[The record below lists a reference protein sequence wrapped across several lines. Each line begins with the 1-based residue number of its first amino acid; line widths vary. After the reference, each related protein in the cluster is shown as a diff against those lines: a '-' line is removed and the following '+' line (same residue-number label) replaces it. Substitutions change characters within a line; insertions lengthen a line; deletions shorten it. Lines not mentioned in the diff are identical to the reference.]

1 VEALLD
7 AFRTLAERRPAVHL
21 VVVGDGPQLAQLQGT
36 ARAWGLEPRVTFAGA
51 VAHEDVPGWLSL
63 MDIAAAPYVPHD
75 HFYFSPLKLFEYMAM
90 GIPVVAGRIGQIEEV
105 LSDGVHGLLHA
116 PGDAAELAAALERLV
131 DDPGS
136 RKRLGEAGRRVVFE
150 ERTWR
155 RNAERILEIA
165 AGLAART
172 EPARA
177 GGRSRT

>member
-1 VEALLD
+1 
-7 AFRTLAERRPAVHL
+7 
-21 VVVGDGPQLAQLQGT
+21 
-36 ARAWGLEPRVTFAGA
+36 
-51 VAHEDVPGWLSL
+51 
-63 MDIAAAPYVPHD
+63 M
-75 HFYFSPLKLFEYMAM
+75 
-90 GIPVVAGRIGQIEEV
+90 AGRIGQLEEV
-105 LSDGVHGLLHA
+105 ISDGVHGLQHA
-116 PGDAAELAAALERLV
+116 PGDAAELASALERLV

-136 RKRLGEAGRRVVFE
+136 RTRLGEAGRRVVFE